1 MGCQCPR
8 RVRRYPREAKNRD
21 GTRPSQARIPGPEQ
35 EDTYLMRGKG
45 LGAIGNSLHV
55 MQVMNE

>member
-1 MGCQCPR
+1 MRQRTGMAP
-8 RVRRYPREAKNRD
+8 A
-21 GTRPSQARIPGPEQ
+21 QARIPGPEQ